1 MKANLFRNRTPGAMA
16 AALAALALVLAAPLA
31 WAQATAKNA
40 VESITFSS
48 VQGGK
53 ILVKVGFKDNLAAIP
68 QSFAVTNPARIAIDL
83 PDTSNAMGKNQ
94 IDAGEGDLKSVS
106 VVQTANRTRLV
117 MNLTRNL
124 TYTQAVEGRLL
135 VVTIDGSQ
143 APAASTPGSSP
154 AAATVASV
162 FAEAAPG
169 TVRQNL
175 RDVDFRRGNSGEG
188 RVIVDLSSSS
198 TGIDIRQQGRAI
210 LIDFI
215 NTSVPNNL
223 IRRLDVADFATPVR
237 FVDTFEQGGNAR
249 MVIEPRGI
257 WEYSA
262 YQTDT
267 QFILEVKPVKED
279 PNKLVQSSNP
289 GYAGEKL
296 SLNFQNVEVRAV
308 LQVIADFTGLNIITS
323 DTVGGNLTL
332 RLKDVPWDQALDI
345 ILQSKGLSKRKNGNV
360 VLIAP
365 TDELAAK
372 EKLALEASSQI
383 SDLEPLRTESYAL
396 SYAKAEDLKKL
407 LSDKDQKI
415 LSKRGSAALDERT
428 NTLFVQ
434 DTGSR
439 LEEAR
444 RLIQLLDVPV
454 RQVMIEARIVIADD
468 KWGRQLGARFGT
480 QSAFNSGNRNY
491 GVSGTLTDTVNPV
504 SGNPP
509 SRGSSSL
516 VNPLVSTTNGSVNV
530 PAQGAVP
537 FGGQPEQLNV
547 NLPVAG
553 AAGQFAL
560 SILNLGSGNL
570 VNIELSALEAD
581 NRGKVVSSPRVI
593 TADKKKAVISQG
605 TEIPYQT
612 AAASGATTIAFKPA
626 TLELSVTP
634 RITPDDR
641 VIMDLEVK
649 KDSVGQV
656 FSGIPS
662 VDTKRVSTQVLCDNG
677 DTIVLGG
684 IFEQTTRTTV
694 DKVPLLGDIPI
705 MGFLF
710 KRTVKQDDKTE
721 LLIFVTPKIVKET
734 LTVR

>member
-1 MKANLFRNRTPGAMA
+1 MIANVIRNRIAGVLPG
-16 AALAALALVLAAPLA
+16 ALAALALALAAPLA
-31 WAQATAKNA
+31 WAQGAAKNS
-40 VESITFSS
+40 VESINFSS
-48 VQGGK
+48 IQGGK
-53 ILVKVGFKDNLAAIP
+53 ILVKVGLKEPLKALP

-83 PDTSNAMGKNQ
+83 PDTTSALARNQ
-94 IDAGEGDLKSVS
+94 VEAGEGDLKSVS

-117 MNLTRNL
+117 MNLARSL
-124 TYTQAVEGRLL
+124 TYTASLEGNLL
-135 VVTIDGSQ
+135 VVTIDASQ
-143 APAASTPGSSP
+143 APT
-154 AAATVASV
+154 AATPSATERPGQAAMAAV
-162 FAEAAPG
+162 FAETPPG
-169 TVRQNL
+169 TVRQNI
-175 RDVDFRRGNSGEG
+175 RDVDFRRGNAGEG
-188 RVIVDLSSSS
+188 RVIVDLSSAN
-198 TGIDIRQQGRAI
+198 TGIDIRMQGRTVVV
-210 LIDFI
+210 DFI
-215 NTSVPNNL
+215 NTSMPKNL
-223 IRRLDVADFATPVR
+223 VRRLDVGDFGTPVR
-237 FVDTFEQGGNAR
+237 FVDSFEQGGSAR

-372 EKLALEASSQI
+372 EKLALEANAQI
-383 SDLEPLRTESYAL
+383 SDLEPVRTESFAL
-396 SYAKAEDLKKL
+396 SYAKADDLKKL
-407 LSDKDQKI
+407 LSDKDQRI
-415 LSKRGSAALDERT
+415 LSKRGSATVDERT

-434 DTGSR
+434 DTGAR

-444 RLIQLLDVPV
+444 RLIQQLDVPV

-491 GVSGTLTDTVNPV
+491 GVSGSLVDTVSPLSNNPI
-504 SGNPP
+504 
-509 SRGSSSL
+509 SRGSSQLASPVQPVAGPGL
-516 VNPLVSTTNGSVNV
+516 GLPI
-530 PAQGAVP
+530 
-537 FGGQPEQLNV
+537 GGQPEQLNV

-553 AAGQFAL
+553 AAGQLAL

-593 TADKKKAVISQG
+593 TADKKKAIISQG
-605 TEIPYQT
+605 EQIPYQT
-612 AAASGATTIAFKPA
+612 AAASGATTIAFRDA
-626 TLELSVTP
+626 VLELSVTP
-634 RITPDDR
+634 RITPDDKI
-641 VIMDLEVK
+641 IMDLEVK
-649 KDSVGQV
+649 KDSVGSRIVQ
-656 FSGIPS
+656 GTPS
-662 VDTKRVSTQVLCDNG
+662 IDTKRVNTQVLCDNG

-694 DKVPLLGDIPI
+694 EKVPFLGDIPVV
-705 MGFLF
+705 GYLF
-710 KRTVKQDDKTE
+710 KRTSRQDDKTE
-721 LLIFVTPKIVKET
+721 LLIFVTPKIVKDT

>member
-1 MKANLFRNRTPGAMA
+1 VTSNFFRIRTSGALP
-16 AALAALALVLAAPLA
+16 AALTAFVLALAAPLA
-31 WAQATAKNA
+31 WAQGAAKNV
-40 VESITFSS
+40 VESISFSS

-53 ILVKVGFKDNLAAIP
+53 ILVKVGMKEPLAAVP

-83 PDTSNAMGKNQ
+83 PETTSALPKTQ
-94 IDAGEGDLKSVS
+94 VEAGEGDLKSVS

-117 MNLTRNL
+117 MNLARSL
-124 TYTQAVEGRLL
+124 TYTAAVDGKLL

-143 APAASTPGSSP
+143 GQAASTPSATERPGQ
-154 AAATVASV
+154 AAMAGM
-162 FAEAAPG
+162 FAEAPPG
-169 TVRQNL
+169 AVRQNI
-175 RDVDFRRGNSGEG
+175 RDVDFRRGNAGEG
-188 RVIVDLSSSS
+188 RVIVDLSSAN
-198 TGIDIRQQGRAI
+198 TGIDIRQQGRSI

-215 NTSVPNNL
+215 NSSVPKNL
-223 IRRLDVADFATPVR
+223 VRRLDVGDFGTPVR

-279 PNKLVQSSNP
+279 PNKLVQSSTP

-372 EKLALEASSQI
+372 EKLALEANAQI
-383 SDLEPLRTESYAL
+383 SDLEPLRTESFAL
-396 SYAKAEDLKKL
+396 SYAKADDLKKL

-415 LSKRGSAALDERT
+415 LSKRGSATVDERT

-434 DTGSR
+434 DTGAR

-444 RLIQLLDVPV
+444 RLIQQLDVPV

-480 QSAFNSGNRNY
+480 QSAFGSGNRNY
-491 GVSGTLTDTVNPV
+491 GVSGTLTDTVSPLSNNPL
-504 SGNPP
+504 
-509 SRGSSSL
+509 SRGSANLTS
-516 VNPLVSTTNGSVNV
+516 PGGTQTFDRGPQGNV
-530 PAQGAVP
+530 PA
-537 FGGQPEQLNV
+537 GGQPEQLNV
-547 NLPVAG
+547 NLPIVG
-553 AAGQFAL
+553 AAGSLAL

-626 TLELSVTP
+626 VLELAVTP

-641 VIMDLEVK
+641 IIMDLEVK
-649 KDSVGQV
+649 KDSVGQI
-656 FSGIPS
+656 FANIPS
-662 VDTKRVSTQVLCDNG
+662 IDTKKVTTQVLCDNG

-694 DKVPLLGDIPI
+694 EKVPFLGDIPVV
-705 MGFLF
+705 GYLF
-710 KRTVKQDDKTE
+710 KRTIRQDDKTE